1 MDNSI
6 VNNIQLNNIQ
16 SNRISIYCNIAIF
29 IISFVVYSI
38 TLAPAVSF
46 TDSGELAAVASTLG
60 IAHPTGYPLFSII
73 GYFWTLIP
81 LPFSNIVKLNI
92 LSALLSSASIV
103 LFFNTFKTIANIV
116 LSKYDSKTDIS
127 KSNKTNVLLIENKPT
142 DASINIFSASIA
154 LCIAFSRVVWE
165 QAVTIEVYSL
175 HFLLLNASL
184 LLAFKAIQH
193 SSFRYFI
200 AAAFT
205 IGLGFSN
212 HMTTLLILP
221 AVLYLFFRNDEGFDF
236 SSARF
241 KQFLI
246 LIIPLLLGLSVYLY
260 MPLRSAMS
268 PEFDWGNVSRGFD
281 KFYYHISG
289 KQYQVWMFSGF
300 DAWAANFNK
309 FFVAFGS
316 IFGLLLVM
324 PSIIAIIG
332 YKNEKNKLKWILS
345 VIFAPIAIPLIYFP
359 KSARF
364 VLIFI
369 SIMIA
374 SGIAY
379 SFNYSIHDIEPY
391 FYSAYWAIFSL
402 FGLSAFILAIFI
414 NKRMQFT
421 PTSAAVS
428 VIIPILL
435 LISNY
440 KDCDM
445 SRDYSVEEYT
455 RILIDNLP
463 ENSIIIS
470 AQWDYWCSAFW
481 YLQRVENYRPD
492 VVLIEK
498 ELMRRTWYPT
508 QFERWHPEI
517 AAKSRIEAEI
527 FMKDLELFESGQP
540 YNPLSIQSKFIN
552 LFRSYIE
559 KNIDS
564 IPVFVTLDVIQTD
577 PDITKDYFSYPV
589 GFAFRLD
596 KQTNE
601 HPVDVS
607 RIDID
612 KLEASLKGKKGHLY
626 EGIRETAAINL
637 FNIARY
643 AYATKQIGTAIN
655 SIRLARQ
662 LEPHNQ
668 QYRMFEQEL
677 VN

>member
-1 MDNSI
+1 MNNPKS
-6 VNNIQLNNIQ
+6 NNIVIF
-16 SNRISIYCNIAIF
+16 CNIAVFFICF
-29 IISFVVYSI
+29 IIYAI

-60 IAHPTGYPLFSII
+60 IAHPTGYPLFAII

-81 LPFSNIVKLNI
+81 LPFSNIVQLNI
-92 LSALLSSASIV
+92 LSALLTSTSIV
-103 LFFNTFKTIANIV
+103 LFFNTFKTIVNIV
-116 LSKYDSKTDIS
+116 LSMYVVSKEDA
-127 KSNKTNVLLIENKPT
+127 KTKKNIDKIVQNKPT
-142 DASINIFSASIA
+142 EAALNIYSATIA
-154 LCIAFSRVVWE
+154 LSLAFSRVVWE

-184 LLAFKAIQH
+184 FFAFKAIEKT
-193 SSFRYFI
+193 SFRYFI
-200 AAAFT
+200 ATAFT
-205 IGLGFSN
+205 VGLGFSN

-221 AVLYLFFRNDEGFDF
+221 ALIYLFFKSEEGFDF
-236 SSARF
+236 SSQRV
-241 KQFLI
+241 KQFI
-246 LIIPLLLGLSVYLY
+246 LLAIPLLIGLSVYLY
-260 MPLRSAMS
+260 IPIRSAML

-289 KQYQVWMFSGF
+289 KQYQVWMFSGS
-300 DAWAANFNK
+300 DSWAANFNK
-309 FFVAFGS
+309 FFGAFGS
-316 IFGLLLVM
+316 IFGILIII
-324 PSIIAIIG
+324 PYAIAIIG
-332 YKNEKNKLKWILS
+332 YSNEKNKLIWLLN
-345 VIFAPIAIPLIYFP
+345 VLLAPIIALWFYVG

-364 VLIFI
+364 VLLFLL
-369 SIMIA
+369 IMII

-379 SFNYSIHDIEPY
+379 SFNYSIHDIKPY
-391 FYSAYWAIFSL
+391 FYSAYWAIFCL
-402 FGLSAFILAIFI
+402 FGLSVLVLAINVSKSWRFSTT
-414 NKRMQFT
+414 N
-421 PTSAAVS
+421 AAISGIV
-428 VIIPILL
+428 PLLL

-440 KDCDM
+440 KECDM

-492 VVLIEK
+492 IVLIEK
-498 ELMRRTWYPT
+498 ELMRRTWYPM
-508 QFERWHPEI
+508 QFERWHPDI
-517 AAKSRIEAEI
+517 AAKSRIETELFI
-527 FMKDLELFESGQP
+527 KDLELFESGQP
-540 YNPLSIQSKFIN
+540 YNPLSIQNKFIN

-577 PDITKDYFSYPV
+577 PEITKDYFTYPV

-607 RIDID
+607 RINID
-612 KLEASLKGKKGHLY
+612 KFEASLKGKKGHLY
-626 EGIRETAAINL
+626 EGIRETAAVNF

-643 AYATKQIGTAIN
+643 AYATKQFGTAIN

-662 LEPHNQ
+662 LDPNNQ

-677 VN
+677 TKGEF